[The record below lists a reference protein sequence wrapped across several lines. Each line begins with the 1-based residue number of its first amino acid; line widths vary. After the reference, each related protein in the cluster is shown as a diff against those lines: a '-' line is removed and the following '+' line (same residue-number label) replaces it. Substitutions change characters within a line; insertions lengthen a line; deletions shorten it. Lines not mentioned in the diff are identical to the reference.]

1 MKITFNSQSKRILF
15 FLLPVLLSRASQSF
29 YFLFWTVQMMSRICE
44 HNGWMMKHV
53 GLSNSFGWPS
63 LLMCTS
69 PWLIYFFSP
78 YRQLRIVTGEWFF
91 EERAKRFRQS
101 NLGTDVVRQSILRKS
116 PGRDLE
122 REICRV
128 CLIHSNVVFR
138 VSYLCYISFFA
149 VEGIINILILIS
161 RLGITMHWFVND

>member
-1 MKITFNSQSKRILF
+1 MKITFNSQSKKISSATCPPISSFSVF
-15 FLLPVLLSRASQSF
+15 FFYSF
-29 YFLFWTVQMMSRICE
+29 FWTVKMVSRVCE
-44 HNGWMMKHV
+44 NNGSMMKYV
-53 GLSNSFGWPS
+53 GLSSSFGWLS

-69 PWLIYFFSP
+69 PWLISFFSFFSVS

-122 REICRV
+122 REICCV
-128 CLIHSNVVFR
+128 CL
-138 VSYLCYISFFA
+138 
-149 VEGIINILILIS
+149 
-161 RLGITMHWFVND
+161 M